1 MLIEATDALRA
12 YDRAARDLHE
22 TELRIA
28 SIGHRAQTGVD
39 SKILPSLIAKRD
51 RLIDKVIE
59 LKGAAD
65 AAKQERRSAIGG
77 WSHIKFRDRQDFP
90 IGCTPIE
97 DIAGDIPDFLRRVR
111 A

>member
-1 MLIEATDALRA
+1 MNEAQRA

-28 SIGHRAQTGVD
+28 SISYRAQAGVD

-51 RLIDKVIE
+51 RLVNEVIA
-59 LKGAAD
+59 LKTASD
-65 AAKQERRSAIGG
+65 ASTPDRYTSRAG
-77 WSHIKFRDRQDFP
+77 SHITFPEPKSYP
-90 IGCTPIE
+90 IGTAIVE
-97 DIAGDIPDFLRRVR
+97 DVAGDIPDFLRRV